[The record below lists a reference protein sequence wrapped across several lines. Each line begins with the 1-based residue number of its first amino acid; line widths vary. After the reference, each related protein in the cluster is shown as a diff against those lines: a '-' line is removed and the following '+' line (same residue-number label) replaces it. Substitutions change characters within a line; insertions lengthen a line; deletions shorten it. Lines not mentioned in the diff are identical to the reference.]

1 MTGCRYNAKNTLVKN
16 YLYFAEKWGAKV
28 RAETEVRDIR
38 PLPAGQPDGARYEVV
53 YRSSTRW
60 PLRPEKKVRARN
72 VIVSAGTLG
81 TLRLLFRCR
90 DVTGSLSKLSTR
102 LGEIVRTNSESL
114 LGVTNRTRRTDYSKG
129 IAITSFFRA
138 DEVTSIEPVRY
149 PAGSDL
155 MRLLSGPLLD
165 SGSLLARLGQSLWE
179 GVTHLDDFLKTHI
192 LPGWAQRS
200 IILLVMQT
208 EDNYMRL
215 RPGRSL
221 FTSFRRG
228 LVSETDPERPIPSM
242 IPIGHQVA
250 RAFARKTNGIPLGSI
265 NEGLL
270 KIPITAHILGGCRFG
285 RGDREGVVD
294 LDCQVHNYPGLYVV
308 DGSIVPANPGVNP
321 SLTITALAEYAMSR
335 MPARPRE

>member
-1 MTGCRYNAKNTLVKN
+1 L
-16 YLYFAEKWGAKV
+16 
-28 RAETEVRDIR
+28 
-38 PLPAGQPDGARYEVV
+38 DGARYQVV

-60 PLRPEKKVRARN
+60 AYKPEKIIRARN

-90 DVTGSLSKLSTR
+90 DVTRSLPNLSAR

-114 LGVTNRTRRTDYSKG
+114 LGVTNRTRATDYSKG

-179 GVTHLDDFLKTHI
+179 GLTHLNDFLKTHI

-200 IILLVMQT
+200 TILLVMQT
-208 EDNYMRL
+208 EDNYVRL

-221 FTSFRRG
+221 FTGFRHG

-242 IPIGHQVA
+242 IPIGHQVT
-250 RAFARKTNGIPLGSI
+250 RTFAQKTNGIPLGSL

-285 RGDREGVVD
+285 RDDREGVVD
-294 LDCQVHNYPGLYVV
+294 LNCQAHNYPGLYVV

-321 SLTITALAEYAMSR
+321 SLTITALAEHIMTTVPTAAVS
-335 MPARPRE
+335 AA